1 MAPMV
6 ADEVVAK
13 FNSVDTTAICDAD
26 KSIRVLDSGIRLRSA
41 EARIVGPAF
50 TVQCRGDFFGVL
62 RAIESASAGDV
73 IVVDGGGREIAFA
86 GELFARGALARRL
99 GGIIID
105 GGYRDISYVRGCE
118 LPIYSRFITPMAGTT
133 AQLGEL
139 QIPVTCGG
147 VPVSPGDV
155 ILADEEGI
163 IVVEPERVEA
173 LLDAAT
179 VTKEAEARVVAK
191 LAAGETLSDAVNVA
205 AHTAALRRGERSTLQ
220 FLA

>member
-1 MAPMV
+1 MLV
-6 ADEVVAK
+6 DQLVAK
-13 FNSVDTTAICDAD
+13 FHAVDTTALCDAD

-41 EARIVGPAF
+41 AGRIAGPAF

-62 RAIESASAGDV
+62 RAIEAASPGEV

-86 GELFARGALARRL
+86 GELFARGALVRRL

-118 LPIYSRFITPMAGTT
+118 LPIYSRFVTPMAGTT

-173 LLDAAT
+173 LLDAAAA
-179 VTKEAEARVVAK
+179 TKEAEARVVAK
-191 LAAGETLSDAVNVA
+191 LDAGATLSDAVNVA
-205 AHTAALRRGERSTLQ
+205 AHTEALQRGERSSLQ